1 MNIKIQ
7 ALETFVAVAES
18 GNLVD
23 AAERLHR
30 TPSAVSMALK
40 QLESH
45 FGRRLFESDRK
56 AQLTPIGRFLLE
68 HARRELEHFEH
79 TVRTME
85 RYARG
90 ETGAVRLACVPSVA
104 TRLLPAVLRR
114 FREQHTGVDV
124 DVRDMDSESVCDALH
139 LGRIDLGLA
148 SPVARSEGFLT
159 SPLTRDALG
168 VVCSAGHPLTRHSGP
183 LSWCDLTGFEFIAN
197 GACRHI
203 DDPWMR
209 RLLADAALMVRNTTS
224 LLALVAADAGITVL
238 PRMAVDERDPGVRF
252 RLLECPVRFRELVVL
267 RRAGVTPTP
276 ALEAFEAVLITVAAD
291 LDADPGS
298 PRESKSGAAP

>member
-7 ALETFVAVAES
+7 ALETFVTVAES

-56 AQLTPIGRFLLE
+56 AQLTPTGRFLLE

-90 ETGAVRLACVPSVA
+90 ETGTVRVACVPSVA
-104 TRLLPAVLRR
+104 SRLLPTVLRQ
-114 FREQHTGVDV
+114 FRECHAGVAV

-148 SPVARSEGFLT
+148 SPVSGSEDFLAA
-159 SPLTRDALG
+159 PLTRDALG
-168 VVCSAGHPLTRHSGP
+168 VVCSTGHPLAGRSGP
-183 LSWCDLTGFEFIAN
+183 LGWRDLNGFEFIAN

-203 DDPWMR
+203 DDPQMR
-209 RLLADAALMVRNTTS
+209 RLLADASLMVRNTTS

-238 PRMAVDERDPGVRF
+238 PRMAVDEQDPNLRF
-252 RLLECPVRFRELVVL
+252 RLLEGPVRFRELVLL

-276 ALEAFEAVLITVAAD
+276 AVEAFEAVLTAVAGS
-291 LDADPGS
+291 LDADPGN
-298 PRESKSGAAP
+298 AAEPTLSAAR